1 MDNVAIVSKD
11 TFKRI
16 VKDVKDI
23 TKEPLT
29 EQNIF
34 YQHDESSIL
43 KGYAMIIGP
52 KDTCYHNGFFFL
64 NLIFLI
70 IIHGHHQRYCT
81 IRMMVQLG
89 SILIS
94 IEMARCVYP
103 YLIHGR
109 ENHGLLVKPLS
120 LFY

>member
-1 MDNVAIVSKD
+1 MDNVAIVYKE

-16 VKDVKDI
+16 VKDVKDL

-34 YQHDESSIL
+34 YQHDENNIL

-64 NLIFLI
+64 NLIFLT
-70 IIHGHHQRYCT
+70 IIHGHHQRYY
-81 IRMMVQLG
+81 IIPMMVQLG
-89 SILIS
+89 STLTY
-94 IEMARCVYP
+94 IEMVRCVYP
-103 YLIHGR
+103 Y
-109 ENHGLLVKPLS
+109 
-120 LFY
+120 